1 MLCSRS
7 AKSATLPEPRL
18 TSDFQIS
25 ALKRLAEAGGG
36 FATVLRKGDRTS
48 GAILLI
54 GQIRG
59 ENPVLFERFPSL
71 DGASGWEPA
80 SAQIDD
86 NELEVAAYWQKRAS
100 SDPDLW
106 VIELDVASSERLD
119 GLLASNT

>member
-1 MLCSRS
+1 
-7 AKSATLPEPRL
+7 
-18 TSDFQIS
+18 
-25 ALKRLAEAGGG
+25 
-36 FATVLRKGDRTS
+36 
-48 GAILLI
+48 LI

-71 DGASGWEPA
+71 DGKSVWEPA

-86 NELEVAAYWQKRAS
+86 NETKVDAYWQKRAS

-106 VIELDVASSERLD
+106 VIELDVASPERLD